1 MADGFL
7 VNRTAQFVWMLAVAL
22 TVALAAAVQGAQAQ
36 TQGREAQLTSEQLEI
51 LNSLP
56 PDQRDA
62 LIDQLLGSGARGEMR
77 TEDQPQ
83 FPQTIIPR
91 DPNAEEFGLG
101 GSLRGAAL
109 PRQRHAAPPA
119 PDPRIQGIRPAAS
132 RCRAARDACA
142 RRGAGRSADDAS
154 PNRPR
159 RSSAR
164 RRRSRNSRHCAT
176 ASRIGIPTVL
186 TVSAGL
192 KCRSSGRS
200 RSPD

>member
-7 VNRTAQFVWMLAVAL
+7 VNRTAQFVWMPAVAL

-83 FPQTIIPR
+83 FPQTIFPR
-91 DPNAEEFGLG
+91 DPNAEELDSEGPFAVPRFRANDTLLLLLQIREYKE
-101 GSLRGAAL
+101 SDLRLPAVAPPVTPAQGAA
-109 PRQRHAAPPA
+109 QGAAPTLPE
-119 PDPRIQGIRPAAS
+119 
-132 RCRAARDACA
+132 
-142 RRGAGRSADDAS
+142 
-154 PNRPR
+154 RPR

-176 ASRIGIPTVL
+176 ASRTGIPTVL